1 MKIAVL
7 SQKLYKVEFLKIYVF
22 YMIFS
27 VHGIT
32 CIQLLSCIVIAMG
45 YILKFRYMFCILC
58 KTNMLN
64 AFQNKSNVLS

>member
-1 MKIAVL
+1 
-7 SQKLYKVEFLKIYVF
+7 
-22 YMIFS
+22 MIFS

-45 YILKFRYMFCILC
+45 YILKFRYMFCMLC